1 MGKRGEGWFVVQLV
15 LFAVILLAPPVP
27 PVTFPLWLRALG
39 LGILVVGGVVG
50 TGGILALGSN
60 LTAFPKPI
68 EGGTLVTK
76 GMYSVVRHP
85 IYTGLILGT
94 LGLGIFRES
103 LLGIGLAVR
112 AVHLLRPEVAA
123 RGKMAGGGVSGVR
136 GIPATGEE
144 THSVGI
150 LRWG

>member
-39 LGILVVGGVVG
+39 VGILVVGGVVG

-68 EGGTLVTK
+68 AGGTLVT
-76 GMYSVVRHP
+76 GGVYSIVRHP

-103 LLGIGLAVR
+103 LLGIGLAVVLFIFFDLKSRREEKWLVEAYPEYAAYRQR
-112 AVHLLRPEVAA
+112 AKKLVPWVY
-123 RGKMAGGGVSGVR
+123 
-136 GIPATGEE
+136 
-144 THSVGI
+144 
-150 LRWG
+150 

>member
-1 MGKRGEGWFVVQLV
+1 MGKRGEGWFVVQLA

-39 LGILVVGGVVG
+39 LGILIAGGMVG

-76 GMYSVVRHP
+76 GVYSVVRHP

-103 LLGIGLAVR
+103 LLGIGLAVVLFIFFDLKSR
-112 AVHLLRPEVAA
+112 REEEWLIEAYPGYAAYRQQVKKLLPW
-123 RGKMAGGGVSGVR
+123 
-136 GIPATGEE
+136 IY
-144 THSVGI
+144 
-150 LRWG
+150 

>member
-1 MGKRGEGWFVVQLV
+1 MGKRGEGWFVVQLA

-39 LGILVVGGVVG
+39 LGILIAGGVVG

-76 GMYSVVRHP
+76 GVYSVARHP

-103 LLGIGLAVR
+103 LLGIGLAVVLFIFFDLKSR
-112 AVHLLRPEVAA
+112 REEEWLMEAYAGYAA
-123 RGKMAGGGVSGVR
+123 YRQRVKKLVPWVY
-136 GIPATGEE
+136 
-144 THSVGI
+144 
-150 LRWG
+150 

>member
-1 MGKRGEGWFVVQLV
+1 MGKRGEGWFVMQLV

-39 LGILVVGGVVG
+39 LGILIVGGVAG
-50 TGGILALGSN
+50 TGGILALGNN

-76 GMYSVVRHP
+76 GMYKLVRHP

-103 LLGIGLAVR
+103 LLGIALAIVLFAFFDLKSRREEKWLVEAYPGYQDYPQRVR
-112 AVHLLRPEVAA
+112 KLVPWVY
-123 RGKMAGGGVSGVR
+123 
-136 GIPATGEE
+136 
-144 THSVGI
+144 
-150 LRWG
+150 

>member
-1 MGKRGEGWFVVQLV
+1 MGKRGEGWFVVQLA

-39 LGILVVGGVVG
+39 LGILIAGGVVG

-76 GMYSVVRHP
+76 GVYNVVRHP

-103 LLGIGLAVR
+103 LLGIGLAVVLFIFFDLKSR
-112 AVHLLRPEVAA
+112 REEAWLMEAYPEYAA
-123 RGKMAGGGVSGVR
+123 YRQRVKKLVPWVY
-136 GIPATGEE
+136 
-144 THSVGI
+144 
-150 LRWG
+150 

>member
-27 PVTFPLWLRALG
+27 PVTFPPWLRALG
-39 LGILVVGGVVG
+39 VGILVVGGVVG

-68 EGGTLVTK
+68 AGGTLVT
-76 GMYSVVRHP
+76 GGVYSIVRHP

-103 LLGIGLAVR
+103 LLGIGLAVVLFIFFDLKSR
-112 AVHLLRPEVAA
+112 REEKWLVEAYPEYAA
-123 RGKMAGGGVSGVR
+123 YRKRVKKLV
-136 GIPATGEE
+136 PW
-144 THSVGI
+144 VY
-150 LRWG
+150 